1 MENNFKAAKELLGR
15 PYTFSGKVVFGNQL
29 GRTIDV
35 PTANLWIPKQRLPI
49 SGVYAVNCRL
59 KNKTYQGI
67 ANMGV
72 RPTIGGEKPVL
83 EVHLFDFNKEI
94 YGERL
99 DIEFKFKIRDEKKFE
114 NLDFLKEQIQKD
126 ISLAKKLLQ

>member
-94 YGERL
+94 YG
-99 DIEFKFKIRDEKKFE
+99 
-114 NLDFLKEQIQKD
+114 
-126 ISLAKKLLQ
+126 